1 MTPEIALDDV
11 RLNPRNPRETVR
23 DGRIDELAES
33 IEQQGLLQAVTVRP
47 VSDGYEL
54 VHGERRYRAVSQLG
68 WETLRAEIRDLSDR
82 EALEASV
89 TENLQREDV
98 TAIAEAQSYRALI
111 DEFGLTQTEAA
122 DRLGIS
128 QSHISNRLK
137 LLELPEELQEN
148 ILHQIFTPWQ
158 ARELARVW
166 GEYWICDLALDHGL
180 SVSELRDIV
189 HDLKAG
195 ADVIC
200 IEKRLSKDALGEYW
214 GEPDDAEHQTWV
226 EHGTDHNGDKAG
238 QPLGGGLVDSRGDRI
253 KLLPNQAVTHGL
265 LWIHHNVAGFDCD
278 NIDKYD
284 EWEPRPIKIHW
295 PAQRIIQGFGYHRL
309 RLAEQFDYTGELEVE
324 LLYPS
329 DFLRWERRR
338 PEITPPDAETGGD
351 VGEA

>member
-1 MTPEIALDDV
+1 MTREIALGDV

-23 DGRIDELAES
+23 DGRIEELAES
-33 IEQQGLLQAVTVRP
+33 IEQQGLLQPVTARP

-68 WETLRAEIRDLSDR
+68 GETIRAEIRDLSDR

-122 DRLGIS
+122 DRLGKS

-137 LLELPEELQEN
+137 LLELPEELQED

-166 GEYWICDLALDHGL
+166 GEYWIRDLALDHEL
-180 SVSELRDIV
+180 SVSELRNIV
-189 HDLKAG
+189 DDLKAG
-195 ADVIC
+195 AGFVA
-200 IEKRLSKDALGEYW
+200 IEKRLPKDALGVYW
-214 GEPDDAEHQTWV
+214 GEPDDAEHQTLV
-226 EHGTDHNGDKAG
+226 EHGTDHNGDKAV
-238 QPLGGGLVDSRGDRI
+238 QSLRGGLVDSRGDPI
-253 KLLPNQAVTHGL
+253 KLLPGPAVTHGL
-265 LWIHHNVAGFDCD
+265 LWGHHNVAGFDCD

-295 PAQRIIQGFGYHRL
+295 PAQRIIPGFGYHRL
-309 RLAEQFDYTGELEVE
+309 RLAEQFDYTGDLEVE
-324 LLYPS
+324 LVYTS
-329 DFLRWERRR
+329 EYFSWERRR
-338 PEITPPDAETGGD
+338 ADTSPGKAESGTEGGE
-351 VGEA
+351 V

>member
-1 MTPEIALDDV
+1 MTREIALDDV

-23 DGRIDELAES
+23 DGRIEELAES
-33 IEQQGLLQAVTVRP
+33 IEQQGLLQPVTVRP

-68 WETLRAEIRDLSDR
+68 GGTIRAEIRDLSDR

-98 TAIAEAQSYRALI
+98 TAIAEAKSYRALI

-122 DRLGIS
+122 DRLGKS

-137 LLELPEELQEN
+137 LLELPEELQED

-166 GEYWICDLALDHGL
+166 GEYWICDLALDHQL
-180 SVSELRDIV
+180 SVNELRNIV
-189 HDLKAG
+189 DDLKAG
-195 ADVIC
+195 AGLIS

-214 GEPDDAEHQTWV
+214 GDPDDAEHQTYV
-226 EHGTDHNGDKAG
+226 RHGTDHNGDEVVGPAYCA
-238 QPLGGGLVDSRGDRI
+238 LVDSRGDRI
-253 KLLPNQAVTHGL
+253 ELLPEPAVTHGL
-265 LWIHHNVAGFDCD
+265 LWAHHNVAGFDCD
-278 NIDKYD
+278 IIDKYD
-284 EWEPRPIKIHW
+284 EWEPRPIKILW
-295 PAQRIIQGFGYHRL
+295 PAQRIIRGFGYHRL
-309 RLAEQFDYTGELEVE
+309 HLAEQFDYTGELEVE

-329 DFLRWERRR
+329 EYFSWDRRR
-338 PEITPPDAETGGD
+338 ADTSPGKAESGTEG
-351 VGEA
+351 GEA